1 MHGMIGMSPKSVLLV
16 AAPVIARPSDEQIA
30 AECFAAVKEIVRRA
44 IITLW
49 TLKDPDR
56 KYLTARSSS
65 WLLSVVRERSE
76 SYGWATYGFEPTPH
90 DISQMEIVAG
100 WLAWLRRTEGEQA
113 LRRLIAWTLGVQ
125 TWRIGRREGCSEQTV
140 RNRMDRSVAAIIR
153 QFAAADLS
161 VEVVEDLKVTK
172 PYSMVTE
179 PSSVTDAPVTLRK
192 VYIYDKGMF
201 LGSKRLRDGREKAEK
216 FEI

>member
-1 MHGMIGMSPKSVLLV
+1 MHGHIGMNEKSVLI
-16 AAPVIARPSDEQIA
+16 AAPPRSARPTDEQIA
-30 AECFAAVKEIVRRA
+30 AEAFAAVKEIIRRA

-161 VEVVEDLKVTK
+161 VEIVEDMKMTK

-179 PSSVTDAPVTLRK
+179 PNIVTDNPVTLRK

-216 FEI
+216 YVV

>member
-1 MHGMIGMSPKSVLLV
+1 
-16 AAPVIARPSDEQIA
+16 
-30 AECFAAVKEIVRRA
+30 
-44 IITLW
+44 
-49 TLKDPDR
+49 
-56 KYLTARSSS
+56 
-65 WLLSVVRERSE
+65 
-76 SYGWATYGFEPTPH
+76 
-90 DISQMEIVAG
+90 MEIVAG

-161 VEVVEDLKVTK
+161 VEIVEDMKMTK

-179 PSSVTDAPVTLRK
+179 PNIVTDNPVTLRK

-216 FEI
+216 YVV

>member
-1 MHGMIGMSPKSVLLV
+1 MHGLTQMSENSVLLV
-16 AAPVIARPSDEQIA
+16 APLVRAPRTDAEIA
-30 AECFAAVKEIVRRA
+30 AEAFAAVKEIIRRA
-44 IITLW
+44 IVTLW

-56 KYLTARSSS
+56 KYLAARSSS

-125 TWRIGRREGCSEQTV
+125 TWRIGQRERCSERTI
-140 RNRMDRSVAAIIR
+140 RNRMDRSVAAIMR

-179 PSSVTDAPVTLRK
+179 PNIVTDAPVTLRK

-216 FEI
+216 YAT